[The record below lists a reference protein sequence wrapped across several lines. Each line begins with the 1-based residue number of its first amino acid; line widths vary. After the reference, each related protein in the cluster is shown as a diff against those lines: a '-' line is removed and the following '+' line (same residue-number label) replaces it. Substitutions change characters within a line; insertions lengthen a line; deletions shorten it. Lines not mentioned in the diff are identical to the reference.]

1 MKKRQPVEEMVRMV
15 REAEALLAQG
25 KPVEEVCRQLGLTE
39 STLVRWRH
47 KYGGLSTPEA
57 KRLKE
62 LEKENTDLKHIVAD
76 LELAKRVLQEAVKRL
91 GKA

>member
-1 MKKRQPVEEMVRMV
+1 MKKRQPVEEMVRVV

-25 KPVEEVCRQLGLTE
+25 KPVDEVCRQLAISE
-39 STLVRWRH
+39 STLVRWRQR
-47 KYGGLSTPEA
+47 YGGLSTPEA

-62 LEKENTDLKHIVAD
+62 LERENADLRHIVAD
-76 LELAKRVLQEAVKRL
+76 LELAKRFLQEAVKRL

>member
-1 MKKRQPVEEMVRMV
+1 MKKRQPVEEMVRIV

-25 KPVEEVCRQLGLTE
+25 KPVDEVCRQLAISD
-39 STLVRWRH
+39 STLVRWRQ
-47 KYGGLSTPEA
+47 KFGGLSLPEA

-62 LEKENTDLKHIVAD
+62 LERENGELKHIVAD
-76 LELAKRVLQEAVKRL
+76 LELGKRFLQEAVKRL

>member
-25 KPVEEVCRQLGLTE
+25 KPIEEACRQLGLTE

-62 LEKENTDLKHIVAD
+62 LEKENTNLKHIVAD
-76 LELAKRVLQEAVKRL
+76 LELAKRMLQEAVKRL

>member
-1 MKKRQPVEEMVRMV
+1 MEEVVRLV

-25 KPVEEVCRQLGLTE
+25 KPVEEVCRGLGISE
-39 STLVRWRH
+39 SSLVRWRH
-47 KYGGLSTPEA
+47 KYGGLSSPEA

-62 LEKENTDLKHIVAD
+62 LERENSDLKHIVAE
-76 LELAKRVLQEAVKRL
+76 LELDRRILKAAMKHL